1 MYDSRLPDLGRAIDC
16 GLIALTE
23 IPALASNTLM
33 FTASYI
39 IDDRGMILDTPDLAD
54 NTCKEIFQ
62 AAYEL
67 DSPPYTSY
75 SFHAA
80 SMPITDPVLCD
91 ISTYSNAS
99 CVLQNVLRLEKH
111 VIDQMESKPGVEP
124 KDVWLN
130 VAAIVGGVQ
139 FLAWW
144 VEAFIDI
151 FWPKQD

>member
-1 MYDSRLPDLGRAIDC
+1 MYDARLPDLGKAIDC

-39 IDDRGMILDTPDLAD
+39 IDDRDMIFKSLDLPG
-54 NTCKEIFQ
+54 TCEDTFRS
-62 AAYEL
+62 AYEL
-67 DSPPYTSY
+67 HDPPYTSY
-75 SFHAA
+75 SFHIAT
-80 SMPITDPVLCD
+80 MPITDTSLCD
-91 ISTYSNAS
+91 TSKNSEAS
-99 CVLQNVLRLEKH
+99 CVQQNILRLEKH

-124 KDVWLN
+124 KDIWLN

-144 VEAFIDI
+144 ISAVVEAVS
-151 FWPKQD
+151 KK